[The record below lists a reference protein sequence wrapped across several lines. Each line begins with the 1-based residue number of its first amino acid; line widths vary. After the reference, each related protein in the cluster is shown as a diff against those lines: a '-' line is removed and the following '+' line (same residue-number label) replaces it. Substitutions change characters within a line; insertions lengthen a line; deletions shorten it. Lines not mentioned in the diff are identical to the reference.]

1 MDETQKLIKSTIE
14 GVTKKQYGINVVVEY
29 VADVSERTQELQQ
42 ECGEKLNSVYDAEH
56 FTGTFIP
63 AVNNNPYYILIQE
76 NRESMLEIMTAF
88 HEYRHLIDF
97 VLFLKTV
104 TDNNIDALKNSPLY
118 VTFNVYSEYAATLFG
133 TKKYIEIV
141 KLEDMS
147 QKELAEAILQ
157 SAKET
162 YWKL

>member
-63 AVNNNPYYILIQE
+63 ADDIGI
-76 NRESMLEIMTAF
+76 
-88 HEYRHLIDF
+88 YR
-97 VLFLKTV
+97 
-104 TDNNIDALKNSPLY
+104 
-118 VTFNVYSEYAATLFG
+118 
-133 TKKYIEIV
+133 
-141 KLEDMS
+141 
-147 QKELAEAILQ
+147 
-157 SAKET
+157 
-162 YWKL
+162 